1 LRAFV
6 TTTVTVDALSDVFG
20 LSFVG
25 VLCASAGAAIKPPH
39 SVAASA
45 KARVRLVMIFLR
57 RSCANLRLRRWREN
71 GEDKAKTLATLA
83 AS

>member
-25 VLCASAGAAIKPPH
+25 VFCASAGAAIKPH
-39 SVAASA
+39 SAAASA
-45 KARVRLVMIFLR
+45 KARVHLVMIFLR

-71 GEDKAKTLATLA
+71 GEENAKT
-83 AS
+83 